1 MGYTPSIKPVVTA
14 WGAQPPSYFR
24 FFGCRSVFTK
34 KKKDTVQT
42 GENWE
47 TPDAR
52 LISDS
57 EASVLCAPLA
67 PLFCV
72 VQMRD
77 TECARAILMKTVE
90 MVRCLHLS
98 MRGPHPSRYHTCTL
112 RRPGGYARSGRLS
125 EHGTQLLMTLRK
137 LIESETE
144 RSAGQKADHIRSRA
158 RPREGL
164 YETGSKAQVS
174 THFR

>member
-1 MGYTPSIKPVVTA
+1 MGGATA
-14 WGAQPPSYFR
+14 QLLQIFR
-24 FFGCRSVFTK
+24 MSVSFHK
-34 KKKDTVQT
+34 KKKKKGTVQT
-42 GENWE
+42 CENWE

-57 EASVLCAPLA
+57 EASVLRAPLA

-77 TECARAILMKTVE
+77 TGCARAIQMKTIG
-90 MVRCLHLS
+90 MVKRLHLS
-98 MRGPHPSRYHTCTL
+98 KRGPLPSRYHTCTL

-125 EHGTQLLMTLRK
+125 EHGTQSLMTLRK
-137 LIESETE
+137 PIASETE

-158 RPREGL
+158 RPREGP

-174 THFR
+174 TPFRWKQ